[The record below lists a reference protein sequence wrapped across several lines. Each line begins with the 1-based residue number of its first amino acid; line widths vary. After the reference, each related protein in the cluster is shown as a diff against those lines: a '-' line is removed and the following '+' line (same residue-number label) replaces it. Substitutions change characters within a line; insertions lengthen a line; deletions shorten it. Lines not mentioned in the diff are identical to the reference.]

1 MTPIEAIVFDFDGVI
16 VDSEPLY
23 EKAEKELFALYG
35 VDIDIEDLKD
45 TKGLSEKM
53 YLSIIRE
60 RYRITAPIEELS
72 LKGRAILKRYFA
84 AELNY
89 IPGFSEFLKKFSP
102 LVKTGLATSS
112 SRDLMNWIFD
122 NTKVRNHFLHS
133 VTADDVVYSKPHPEP
148 YLKICH
154 IIGVK
159 PDNAIVIED
168 SANGLQS
175 AKAAGAVTIGFH
187 SNSSSGN
194 FPNADYRASDYRQ
207 VETHVMAIIEERK
220 VK

>member
-1 MTPIEAIVFDFDGVI
+1 MAPIEAIVFDFDGVI

-23 EKAEKELFALYG
+23 EKAEKDLFALYG
-35 VDIDIEDLKD
+35 VDINIEDLKD

-60 RYRITAPIEELS
+60 RYSITAPIEEIS
-72 LKGRAILKRYFA
+72 LKGRAILKKYFT
-84 AELNY
+84 AELTY
-89 IPGFSEFLKKFSP
+89 IPGFPEFFKKISP

-122 NTKVRNHFLHS
+122 NTQVRNHFYHS
-133 VTADDVVYSKPHPEP
+133 VTADDVVHSKPHPEP

-154 IIGVK
+154 LIGVK
-159 PDNAIVIED
+159 PKNAIIIED
-168 SANGLQS
+168 SIYGLQS
-175 AKAAGAVTIGFH
+175 AKAAEAVTIGFH
-187 SNSSSGN
+187 SNSSNDN
-194 FPNADYRASDYRQ
+194 FPDADYKASNYRQ
-207 VETHVMAIIEERK
+207 VETLVAAIIEERK